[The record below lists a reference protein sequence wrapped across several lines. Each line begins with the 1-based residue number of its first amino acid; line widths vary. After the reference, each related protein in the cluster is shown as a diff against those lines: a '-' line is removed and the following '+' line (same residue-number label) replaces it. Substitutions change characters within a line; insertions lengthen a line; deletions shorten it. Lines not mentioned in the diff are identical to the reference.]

1 MNTRPDL
8 SKRIELVS
16 NRITYLVD
24 SIQGV
29 QQEIERYTQELDA
42 LKKLADLYSQAGDDP
57 IDVER
62 NSFFCDGEPE
72 DRPKRK
78 KRQDGASDFVF
89 ETLALGG
96 TMKTREITRKTG
108 LEPKQVYN
116 AVNYLRMRGLIE
128 KEDGKWR
135 IKR

>member
-42 LKKLADLYSQAGDDP
+42 LKKLADLYNQAGDDP

-62 NSFFCDGEPE
+62 E

-108 LEPKQVYN
+108 LEPKQVYK
-116 AVNYLRMRGLIE
+116 AVYYLKMRGLIE
-128 KEDGKWR
+128 KEDGKRR